1 MYITALICFA
11 AGCGFLAW
19 AACKAATRRDEMAG
33 VREEQE
39 TASSPPAT
47 PPSKVQSRSPSGH
60 AAASGGLVTLTTAE
74 ATVLLDAVRQG
85 LAPCAG
91 TDEMAALRAEMLMG
105 LHLAKL
111 AAKFGPREAVAMV
124 AFCLPDGFRQEIAPV
139 WWQRMLEGDYR
150 LLEVRG

>member
-1 MYITALICFA
+1 MYITALVCF

-19 AACKAATRRDEMAG
+19 AVCKAAARGDEMAEVG
-33 VREEQE
+33 KGQE
-39 TASSPPAT
+39 TPST
-47 PPSKVQSRSPSGH
+47 PCVTAPSKVHSQSPSGH
-60 AAASGGLVTLTTAE
+60 ASTVGPATLTTAE

-124 AFCLPDGFRQEIAPV
+124 AFCLPEGFRQEIAPA
-139 WWQRMLEGDYR
+139 WWARMLEGDYR